1 MLDVD
6 AGTESSTTGSATAAR
21 LRYLEPGLALS
32 ISDLTDTLG
41 GYTCHLTEVD
51 GRTLWIDLPIRR
63 DGMLSLSPGQLVTAR
78 FDRPGDAV
86 YFFDSVVSERREEDS
101 APFGLAMPV
110 TVNRRPRRSDTR
122 LALVLDATY
131 SIDGGDD
138 RTDAKVVD
146 LSAGGVGLICGDEL
160 TVGQELRVR
169 CELPGPDGAVPVT
182 QRATVQT
189 VSLYGRT
196 PGGAMLRQ
204 YGLRFVDADD
214 QMREQILDSIIWNLT
229 NNPAMV

>member
-1 MLDVD
+1 MTNVD
-6 AGTESSTTGSATAAR
+6 AGTETNAGGSATTSR

-32 ISDLTDTLG
+32 VSDLTDTLG

-86 YFFDSVVSERREEDS
+86 YFFDSVVSDRREDDAS
-101 APFGLAMPV
+101 PFGLAMPV

-122 LALVLDATY
+122 LALVLDATF
-131 SIDGGDD
+131 STGDD
-138 RTDAKVVD
+138 DAITAKVVD
-146 LSAGGVGLICGDEL
+146 LSAGGVGLICADEL
-160 TVGQELRVR
+160 EPGQELRVR
-169 CELPGPDGAVPVT
+169 CELPGPAGSVPVV

-204 YGLRFVDADD
+204 HGLRFVDVDD
-214 QMREQILDSIIWNLT
+214 QMRERILDSIIWNLT
-229 NNPAMV
+229 DNPAQA

>member
-6 AGTESSTTGSATAAR
+6 AGTETSTTGSATAAR

-78 FDRPGDAV
+78 FDRPDDAV
-86 YFFDSVVSERREEDS
+86 YFFDSVVAERRDNDD

-131 SIDGGDD
+131 AIDGDEPAH
-138 RTDAKVVD
+138 AKVVD
-146 LSAGGVGLICGDEL
+146 LSAGGVGLICAAEL
-160 TVGQELRVR
+160 AEGQELEMA
-169 CELPGPDGAVPVT
+169 CELPGPGTPVPVT